1 MSREGCRVL
10 AFVFALFFSYV
21 TAFAAPRLAV
31 PKDGFEL
38 GEIPAGVQTSKTIEL
53 KNLSKSPLCI
63 FKVRA
68 CCGAKATLSSM
79 RIEPSSSA
87 KLTLSLKP
95 SVPGLIT
102 KQVEIVCDDGENSV
116 VVIPVT
122 GEAVEVY
129 SENLAS
135 HWTVLTVLS
144 AGFADGF
151 NPCAFSIVIALAGI
165 LAAGG
170 RTKKGRLLGG
180 IAFSLASFLTY
191 MAMGVGLMSAL
202 RAMDEMRI
210 AHDVF
215 MAALSTLLFI
225 LAFLSVRDAFRYRR
239 LKEPSA
245 IFLQLPDCV
254 KRLIRSVAEA
264 SWSGSAVVASGFF
277 CGFAVT
283 LLDSL
288 CTGQIYVPVLAL
300 ISRESGG
307 GVRPFALLALYNL
320 AFIAPLITLFVLA
333 ASGASSDRLAHW
345 SKRNVFPSKIAMAF
359 VFVVL
364 GALIMPRFGGFLA
377 KLVGDVFAR
386 RVIGV

>member
-202 RAMDEMRI
+202 RAMDEMRKRCVPLPPTERAI
-210 AHDVF
+210 RHFSSTPRLRKKAHPICCRGK
-215 MAALSTLLFI
+215 LERLCRSGIRLL
-225 LAFLSVRDAFRYRR
+225 LR
-239 LKEPSA
+239 
-245 IFLQLPDCV
+245 
-254 KRLIRSVAEA
+254 
-264 SWSGSAVVASGFF
+264 F
-277 CGFAVT
+277 C
-283 LLDSL
+283 
-288 CTGQIYVPVLAL
+288 CY
-300 ISRESGG
+300 
-307 GVRPFALLALYNL
+307 
-320 AFIAPLITLFVLA
+320 
-333 ASGASSDRLAHW
+333 SS
-345 SKRNVFPSKIAMAF
+345 
-359 VFVVL
+359 
-364 GALIMPRFGGFLA
+364 
-377 KLVGDVFAR
+377 
-386 RVIGV
+386 

>member
-1 MSREGCRVL
+1 
-10 AFVFALFFSYV
+10 
-21 TAFAAPRLAV
+21 V

-53 KNLSKSPLCI
+53 KNLSMSPLFI
-63 FKVRA
+63 FNVRA
-68 CCGAKATLSSM
+68 CCGAKATLSPM
-79 RIEPSSSA
+79 RIEPLSSA

-95 SVPGLIT
+95 SVPGLIS
-102 KQVEIVCDDGENSV
+102 KQVEIVCDDDENSV

-144 AGFADGF
+144 AGLADGF

-170 RTKKGRLLGG
+170 RRKKGRLLGG

-202 RAMDEMRI
+202 RAMDEMRL
-210 AHDVF
+210 ARDVF

-239 LKEPSA
+239 MKEPSA
-245 IFLQLPDCV
+245 ILLQLPDCV

-277 CGFAVT
+277 CGFVVT

-333 ASGASSDRLAHW
+333 ALGASSDRLA
-345 SKRNVFPSKIAMAF
+345 R
-359 VFVVL
+359 
-364 GALIMPRFGGFLA
+364 
-377 KLVGDVFAR
+377 
-386 RVIGV
+386 